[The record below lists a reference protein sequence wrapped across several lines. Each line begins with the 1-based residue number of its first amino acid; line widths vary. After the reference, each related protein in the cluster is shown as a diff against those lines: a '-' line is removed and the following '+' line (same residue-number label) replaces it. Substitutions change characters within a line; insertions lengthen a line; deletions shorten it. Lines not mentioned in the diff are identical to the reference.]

1 MQHSNR
7 HTVTAYIPALIL
19 CYSAQFT
26 DSVTMPV
33 ILTSPCEWAGAL
45 GTCTVAMATADSLCN
60 VWAHYHIHKK
70 LDPLGT
76 FDVSAIIDIIDLHAQ
91 ATKQTRSGK
100 IIQFQCMGRH
110 TFSLLL
116 LSSDGVHPLLLVV
129 GRLGYQHKPLVL
141 GHIVHLPTVVHHDA
155 ICVVVGC
162 KGGREGGGGRGR
174 EGGGRGPTS

>member
-76 FDVSAIIDIIDLHAQ
+76 FHVSAIIDIIDLHAQ
-91 ATKQTRSGK
+91 AKQQNKQGVVRLYSFNAWDD
-100 IIQFQCMGRH
+100 IRFL
-110 TFSLLL
+110 FSFSRLMASIHCC
-116 LSSDGVHPLLLVV
+116 LSSADLAISTNHLFLATLCTFQLLFTMM
-129 GRLGYQHKPLVL
+129 PLV
-141 GHIVHLPTVVHHDA
+141 
-155 ICVVVGC
+155 
-162 KGGREGGGGRGR
+162 
-174 EGGGRGPTS
+174 